1 MTTPFDYFIIFAEM
15 RTGSNFLEVNLNAF
29 DGLSC
34 HGEAFNPHFIGYPN
48 KSEILG
54 ISQIDRDNDP
64 GRLIAEIKSQTG
76 ILGGFRYFHNHDA
89 RVLDIALEDPRCAKI
104 ILTRNP
110 LDSYVSW
117 KIAKATGQWKLTN
130 VSRRKEALAVFDGV
144 EFSRHV
150 KALQDFQ
157 VLLLN
162 RLQKCGQT
170 AFYVAYEDLQSVEVM
185 NGLAR
190 WLGLTEQLEML
201 DSSLKRQ
208 NPASVTA
215 KVANADD
222 MTAALSGMDRF
233 NLTRTPNFEP
243 RRGPSVP
250 GYVAGVVTPLLY
262 MPIKGGPEMEVI
274 DWLAGLDR
282 VDADGLL
289 GKMNQKQL
297 RHWRRGNPGH
307 RAFTVVRHPTAR
319 AHAVFCQKIL
329 SVGQGSYQ
337 KIRETL
343 RKKFELPIPKD
354 GPDQTYSIA
363 DHRIAFDGFLE
374 FLRANL
380 AGQTAIR
387 VDAAWASQ
395 SQILSGF
402 AELGAPDLVLRE
414 EELAEEL
421 PHLARRV
428 GRMEPGEIAE
438 VAADLP
444 YALSEI
450 YDAALEVKIA
460 KIYQRDYLM
469 FGFGPWRKPMM

>member
-1 MTTPFDYFIIFAEM
+1 MTDQFDYFIVFAEM

-29 DGLSC
+29 DGITC

-48 KSEILG
+48 KTEILD
-54 ISQIDRDNDP
+54 ITQTDRDRDP
-64 GRLIAEIKSQTG
+64 GCLIDEIKSQPGT
-76 ILGGFRYFHNHDA
+76 LGGFRYFHNHDA
-89 RVLDIALEDPRCAKI
+89 RVLEIALEDPRCAKI

-130 VSRRKEALAVFDGV
+130 VSRRREALADFDGA
-144 EFSRHV
+144 EFSGHV
-150 KALQDFQ
+150 EALQDFQ

-162 RLQKCGQT
+162 RLQKSGQT
-170 AFYVAYEDLQSVEVM
+170 AFYIAYEDLQSVDVM

-190 WLGLTEQLEML
+190 WLGVTETLDAL

-208 NPASVTA
+208 NPAPITA
-215 KVANADD
+215 KVANVEE
-222 MTAALSGMDRF
+222 MSAALSGMDRF

-262 MPIKGGPEMEVI
+262 MPIKGGPETEVI
-274 DWLAGLDR
+274 NWLAGLDH
-282 VDADGLL
+282 VEMDGLL
-289 GKMNQKQL
+289 TKLNQKQL
-297 RHWRRGNPGH
+297 RLWRRGNPGH
-307 RAFTVVRHPTAR
+307 RSFTVLRHPLAR
-319 AHAVFCQKIL
+319 AHSVFCERIL
-329 SVGQGSYQ
+329 SAGPGSYH

-343 RKKFELPIPKD
+343 RKKFKLPIPKN
-354 GPDQTYSIA
+354 GPNQDYSKA
-363 DHRIAFDGFLE
+363 DHRAAFEVFLE

-402 AELGAPDLVLRE
+402 AELGTPDLVFRE

-421 PHLARRV
+421 PHLAHRV
-428 GRMEPGEIAE
+428 GRMDPDDVIE
-438 VAADLP
+438 VAADQP
-444 YALSEI
+444 YALEEI
-450 YDAALEVKIA
+450 YDATLEEKIS
-460 KIYQRDYLM
+460 KIYQRDYVM
-469 FGFGPWRKPMM
+469 FGFGPWRSF